1 MKASVRLANF
11 ALLYVAIFLLP
22 FDYAQGDTKRIF
34 TTIRFIYNG
43 CMVHK
48 PELFK
53 PDWSEHDPDP
63 IYRDYRESKAES
75 RAVLPRR
82 AET

>member
-1 MKASVRLANF
+1 
-11 ALLYVAIFLLP
+11 
-22 FDYAQGDTKRIF
+22 
-34 TTIRFIYNG
+34 
-43 CMVHK
+43 MVHK

-75 RAVLPRR
+75 RAVFLG
-82 AET
+82 EQKLDFQKI